1 MKNDNIVVHINS
13 RDINWETNLI
23 RPNMQYLLL
32 PENADKIIN
41 RIDVPEIIII
51 KIKGSIKLIK

>member
-1 MKNDNIVVHINS
+1 
-13 RDINWETNLI
+13 
-23 RPNMQYLLL
+23 MQYLLL